1 MRVTTTTMLNT
12 FMRNLSRNNDRM
24 ERIQQQLTTGKRLS
38 RPSDDPP
45 AVGRALAYRGSV
57 AAGDQYLRTMD
68 QSLAWLN
75 SSDTTLDSI
84 GQLMHRARELAV
96 QGANDTAAASQRDA
110 LAQEVDEILEQMIV
124 FGNASLRG
132 QRLFAGLATDADPF
146 APVGSPIAS
155 VTWSGDSGDM
165 LREFDVGTTMAINVT
180 GDRFMPE
187 IFDALIDLRD
197 DLLAGSTTEVGGAD
211 LQALDDAF
219 DGLLS
224 VRAEVGARM
233 NRLESA
239 RERQELLQVR
249 VTELLS
255 SVEDVD
261 MVEAISQAA
270 LQETVYR
277 AALQAGAKSLQE
289 SLLDY
294 LR

>member
-12 FMRNLSRNNDRM
+12 FMRNLSRSNDRL

-45 AVGRALAYRGSV
+45 AVGRALAYRGSI
-57 AAGDQYLRTMD
+57 AAGEQYLRTID

-75 SSDTTLDSI
+75 STDSTLDSI
-84 GQLMHRARELAV
+84 GQLLHRARELAV

-110 LAQEVDEILEQMIV
+110 IAGEVDQIIEQLVV

-132 QRLFAGLATDADPF
+132 QRLFAGLATDTDPF
-146 APVGSPIAS
+146 TASGTPITS
-155 VTWSGDSGDM
+155 VTWSGDTGQM
-165 LREFDVGTTMAINVT
+165 LREFDVGVTMPINVT
-180 GDRFMPE
+180 GDRFMPA
-187 IFDALIDLRD
+187 IFDALIELRD
-197 DLLAGSTTEVGGAD
+197 DLLAGNSTEIGGAD
-211 LQALDDAF
+211 LQAIDDGF
-219 DGLLS
+219 DDLLI
-224 VRAEVGARM
+224 VRGEVGART
-233 NRLESA
+233 NRLENV

-249 VTELLS
+249 MTELLS